1 MQLLMKNNARERIE
15 LAAPARTIE
24 NPLVGAYPAS
34 QRYLLENSVTKS
46 GTKPEISGK
55 PVIQSILKGAYS
67 MLCVINQG

>member
-1 MQLLMKNNARERIE
+1 MKLLMKNNARERIE

-34 QRYLLENSVTKS
+34 QRCLLGNSVAKS
-46 GTKPEISGK
+46 GTKPENSGK
-55 PVIQSILKGAYS
+55 PMIQLILKGAYS